1 MGERVVRTARAT
13 GTPESDVP
21 LLEQAHALA
30 MEPRLGAGLDA
41 HDPDFL
47 HPGRSALILLLDSG
61 EARGEVLAAAML
73 TESRRP
79 ELAADLPRVREALGP
94 GAGAAVAE
102 RVARVPLPD
111 AEDLAERLLLAEP
124 DVQLVAL
131 AERLDHLR
139 HAHLWH
145 DVEASRAAHASAA
158 RVYARIA
165 ERVHPAL
172 ARRYRWWCDMFERN
186 YLR

>member
-1 MGERVVRTARAT
+1 M
-13 GTPESDVP
+13 
-21 LLEQAHALA
+21 
-30 MEPRLGAGLDA
+30 
-41 HDPDFL
+41 
-47 HPGRSALILLLDSG
+47 
-61 EARGEVLAAAML
+61 
-73 TESRRP
+73 
-79 ELAADLPRVREALGP
+79 
-94 GAGAAVAE
+94 VAE

-124 DVQLVAL
+124 DVQLIAL

-145 DVEASRAAHASAA
+145 DVEARRAAHASAA

-165 ERVHPAL
+165 ERVHPTL